1 MSTTVAEFYHA
12 GREQLDLQVVQGE
25 EYLGR
30 VIPEPALNR
39 PGLALAGF
47 FQYFANKRIQV
58 MGLAE
63 LTYLKSLQPEAREE
77 RIKQFFQTHIPA
89 VVVTRGRKVPR
100 GVLKCS
106 EEMHVPIL
114 KTSQITMNFINA
126 ATIILEDLGSPTM
139 RMHGTMVDVM
149 GMGVLIKGDPGL
161 GKSEIGLA
169 LVKRGHS
176 LVADD
181 VTVLHRDRWGAIMGS
196 ALEVTRYHMEIRGL
210 GLIHVPSLFGI
221 SSMRIRMK
229 LDLIVHLKTLD
240 GKTSLDRTGLS
251 PQTVDVMGS
260 RIPEITIPVAPGRD
274 LSLIVE
280 VAALN
285 QKLKIMGHDAA
296 KELDDKLIGMLSK
309 KAGTSA

>member
-1 MSTTVAEFYHA
+1 MSTTVGEFYHA
-12 GREQLDLQVVQGE
+12 GREQLELNIVQGE

-63 LTYLKSLQPEAREE
+63 LTYLKSLQPEEREE

-89 VVVTRGRKVPR
+89 VAVTRGRKVPEV
-100 GVLKCS
+100 VLKLS
-106 EEMHVPIL
+106 KKMHVPVL
-114 KTSQITMNFINA
+114 RTSQITMNFINA
-126 ATIILEDLGSPTM
+126 ATIILEDLGSPTK
-139 RMHGTMVDVM
+139 RMHGTMMDVM
-149 GMGVLIKGDPGL
+149 GMGVLITGDPGL

-169 LVKRGHS
+169 LIERGHS

-181 VTVLHRDRWGAIMGS
+181 VTVLHRDRWGAIMCS

-221 SSMRIRMK
+221 ASMRIRMK
-229 LDLIVHLKTLD
+229 LDLIVQLKPLD
-240 GKTSLDRTGLS
+240 GKTKLDRTGLS
-251 PQTVDVMGS
+251 PHTVDVLGS

-285 QKLKIMGHDAA
+285 QKLKLMGHDAA

-309 KAGTSA
+309 KAGSTA